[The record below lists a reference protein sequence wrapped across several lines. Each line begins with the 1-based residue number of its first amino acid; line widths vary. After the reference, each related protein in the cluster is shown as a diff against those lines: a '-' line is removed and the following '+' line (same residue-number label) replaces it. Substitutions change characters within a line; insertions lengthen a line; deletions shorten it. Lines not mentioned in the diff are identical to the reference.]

1 MSTHRCFGQA
11 VSVAQVSGTIS
22 DPSGS
27 PLAGAQVRITETA
40 KQLSRSVTAD
50 EAGHY
55 TFPELPVGPYQLE
68 VSAQG
73 FKTYMQSGI
82 LLQVGNNVQ
91 INVTMQLG
99 AIAEHVEVTASVGM
113 VETKETTISQ
123 VIDERRIV
131 DLPLNGR
138 QPTQLILLSGAA
150 VTAPGG
156 GMVGSK
162 NYYSST
168 TISVAGGQ
176 ANGVNYILDGGDH
189 NDNMTNVNLPVP
201 FPDALQEFS
210 VQTSSLPARFGLHP
224 GAVVNAVT
232 KSGGNDWHG
241 DLFEFLRNG
250 NMNARNTF
258 ATRHDSLKRNQFGGT
273 FGGKIIRDKLFFF
286 GGYQGTIQRTDP
298 PTTTSF
304 VPNQSVMN
312 GDFSVITSGACV
324 ASGARALKDP
334 TNGQPFSGNRIPV
347 SRFNAQAV
355 ALVNQ
360 YIPISADPCGKL
372 LYGIPQNSNEH
383 QAIGRIDW
391 VQNAKHTFYG
401 RYFLANYTLPPV
413 FDGKNL
419 LTTTSPGNWE
429 RVQTLTLG
437 DTYTFSSTVV
447 NSFHAT
453 ASRRRDNRGT
463 PDNVINPS
471 AVGLNVTTPVP
482 NFIQFSV
489 SNYFNVG
496 CGTCAPAHF
505 NANSFHFADDI
516 DIIRGKHQL
525 AFGVNFIRDQ
535 FNFINVW
542 IQNGSWTFGSFTGD
556 SGDNLA
562 NFMLGL
568 PNDFTQSSVLQ
579 MSTRASVLAAYAQ
592 DSFRVTPHFTIN
604 AGLRWE
610 PSFAAYDYFGYGT
623 SFQKS
628 AFDAGQVS
636 KVFTNAPAGLLFY
649 GDQGIPK
656 AYFKNKLPL
665 FSPRLG
671 IVWDPKGDGKQT
683 IRVSGAILRDTA
695 ELFYAERLTTN
706 APYGSQIDVPT
717 PSGGFTNPW
726 AGYPGGNPF
735 PRPYPPTHDVA
746 FSPYSVYVN
755 MPLETQP
762 TYTMQW
768 NLSYQRQLT
777 ANWLAAVSYLGN
789 KATHV
794 WVGEDVNP
802 ALYIPG
808 TCNGKPCSSTSNT
821 NQRRVLYLQDPA
833 RGSMY
838 ASMVQSDQGANSS
851 YNGLL
856 LSIQHR
862 FANRF
867 TLLTN
872 YTWSHC
878 ISDGDFGGELAGNYY
893 QDPYNR
899 RGNRGDCNFDTR
911 HVSNTSLIAESPYK
925 GTGIAGKL
933 LRDWQFAPILSIR
946 SGIAINITS
955 GRDNSLTGVGQD
967 RPDIAGP
974 AYASNADA
982 RVYLLA
988 SSFAQNA
995 TGTFGNLGRDVIHS
1009 PGVVNFD
1016 MSLSRIFRFNERW
1029 RLEARGEAFNAINR
1043 ANYNGPTTN
1052 LTSSNFGKIL
1062 SAADPRILQFGLK
1075 LRF

>member
-489 SNYFNVG
+489 SN
-496 CGTCAPAHF
+496 
-505 NANSFHFADDI
+505 
-516 DIIRGKHQL
+516 
-525 AFGVNFIRDQ
+525 
-535 FNFINVW
+535 
-542 IQNGSWTFGSFTGD
+542 
-556 SGDNLA
+556 
-562 NFMLGL
+562 
-568 PNDFTQSSVLQ
+568 
-579 MSTRASVLAAYAQ
+579 
-592 DSFRVTPHFTIN
+592 
-604 AGLRWE
+604 
-610 PSFAAYDYFGYGT
+610 
-623 SFQKS
+623 
-628 AFDAGQVS
+628 
-636 KVFTNAPAGLLFY
+636 
-649 GDQGIPK
+649 
-656 AYFKNKLPL
+656 
-665 FSPRLG
+665 
-671 IVWDPKGDGKQT
+671 
-683 IRVSGAILRDTA
+683 
-695 ELFYAERLTTN
+695 
-706 APYGSQIDVPT
+706 
-717 PSGGFTNPW
+717 
-726 AGYPGGNPF
+726 
-735 PRPYPPTHDVA
+735 
-746 FSPYSVYVN
+746 
-755 MPLETQP
+755 
-762 TYTMQW
+762 
-768 NLSYQRQLT
+768 
-777 ANWLAAVSYLGN
+777 
-789 KATHV
+789 
-794 WVGEDVNP
+794 
-802 ALYIPG
+802 
-808 TCNGKPCSSTSNT
+808 
-821 NQRRVLYLQDPA
+821 
-833 RGSMY
+833 
-838 ASMVQSDQGANSS
+838 
-851 YNGLL
+851 
-856 LSIQHR
+856 
-862 FANRF
+862 
-867 TLLTN
+867 
-872 YTWSHC
+872 
-878 ISDGDFGGELAGNYY
+878 
-893 QDPYNR
+893 
-899 RGNRGDCNFDTR
+899 
-911 HVSNTSLIAESPYK
+911 
-925 GTGIAGKL
+925 
-933 LRDWQFAPILSIR
+933 
-946 SGIAINITS
+946 
-955 GRDNSLTGVGQD
+955 
-967 RPDIAGP
+967 
-974 AYASNADA
+974 
-982 RVYLLA
+982 
-988 SSFAQNA
+988 
-995 TGTFGNLGRDVIHS
+995 
-1009 PGVVNFD
+1009 
-1016 MSLSRIFRFNERW
+1016 
-1029 RLEARGEAFNAINR
+1029 
-1043 ANYNGPTTN
+1043 
-1052 LTSSNFGKIL
+1052 
-1062 SAADPRILQFGLK
+1062 
-1075 LRF
+1075 